1 LYIVCNLGVILKP
14 KTVPYFYSTYQ
25 KTNTFRMFNSR
36 FSRFTQVFFKSKSCF
51 YSSKSGFDWFWNL
64 YATRDLL
71 D

>member
-25 KTNTFRMFNSR
+25 KT
-36 FSRFTQVFFKSKSCF
+36 VFFKSKSCF